1 VEPACSAGRPAA
13 ATANL
18 SWKRGRERHG
28 DLIGVGQALAVA
40 VAVAERGP
48 HCAAS

>member
-1 VEPACSAGRPAA
+1 MQCRRPA
-13 ATANL
+13 ANL

-40 VAVAERGP
+40 VAVAVAERGP